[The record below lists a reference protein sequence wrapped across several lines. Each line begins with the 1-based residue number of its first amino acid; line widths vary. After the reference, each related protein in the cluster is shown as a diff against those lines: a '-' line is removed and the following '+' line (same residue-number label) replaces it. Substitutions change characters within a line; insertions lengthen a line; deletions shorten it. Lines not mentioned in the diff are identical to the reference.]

1 MKIDD
6 FEYYVDSKI
15 LERGREL
22 FEKGC
27 VCHTDSYGANWYFS
41 VKGTKLYRTVVC
53 LHKNGN
59 INFES
64 CSCPYAERYLCKHVI
79 ACLFY
84 IRKELGIKRE
94 TMLSKFIKK
103 NPELV
108 EQKDYKK
115 ITKKFMQ
122 SVFNRIR
129 HSGYIEYDDMSEF
142 AIAIDELLEYFKA
155 DNEILSNK
163 QLLLELCLF
172 LINTISKTKYNCDD
186 SNGEI
191 TASFYTVT
199 EFIEQNI
206 LEQNNALFSISFEY
220 LTNPKNEYDFE
231 LDKLPEITCQFAQ
244 TDIDKQKIKKYL
256 KNLIETSDY
265 PKRYIEVFERFFK
278 G

>member
-1 MKIDD
+1 MKIDN
-6 FEYYVDSKI
+6 FEYYVDPKI

-59 INFES
+59 INFER

-94 TMLSKFIKK
+94 TMISKFFNK
-103 NPELV
+103 NQELV

-115 ITKKFMQ
+115 ISKKFMQ

-129 HSGYIEYDDMSEF
+129 HGGYIEYDDMPEF
-142 AIAIDELLEYFKA
+142 AIAIDEILQYFQESS
-155 DNEILSNK
+155 EILNDK
-163 QLLLELCLF
+163 QLLLELCIF

-191 TASFYTVT
+191 TDSFYTVT

-206 LEQNNALFSISFEY
+206 LEPNTILFGMFFDD

-231 LDKLPEITCQFAQ
+231 LDKLPELACKFAQ
-244 TDIDKQKIKKYL
+244 SEFDKQKIKKYM

-265 PKRYIEVFERFFK
+265 PKHYVEIYNKFFEE
-278 G
+278 